1 MMADVMEFFPGAFA
15 LPSPA
20 SSEPPPASRK
30 NTRAVGHLLLIAM
43 GSTIALGCPQGS
55 GQRPIETT
63 PALTTDDPD
72 AEADLR
78 DADRAAEE
86 GRTEAAALYR
96 SFLEEHPSDP
106 LKPLAELGLGRVLLG
121 NGDAAGALTHF
132 DRAATSDDEVVRER
146 ARFHRGVAL
155 HLLGRHEEALDLL
168 EPLRGRMVDPRD
180 TALLLRTIAAAS
192 MAMRDP
198 VAALEALDLLVEA
211 NPSEADTSEAR
222 ARIEAIATRE
232 LPDAEVSRAYG
243 ALEHDGAAW
252 PFVALRAI
260 RAAYESGDVDR
271 VRTMAAEL
279 RAEGLE
285 LSDELSQ
292 LVSRADRIAIADP
305 RVIGAILPLSGR
317 GREIGQRALRGLM
330 LALGP
335 ADAPPSPTSTQL
347 VFRDDGG
354 DPDRAVRAVEELVST
369 HRAIAIVGPLD
380 GPSAAAAA
388 RRAEQ
393 LGVPLIA
400 LSGAAEI
407 TSAGP
412 MAFRLFPTPDGEV
425 RALVRA
431 ARARGATRFAVL
443 HPANAFGRAMRDALT
458 RGASQEGG
466 TVAASISYAPNATSF
481 GPQVTELARSSADA
495 VLVADHGRALA
506 LIAPALAAGG
516 LWSSGPEIP
525 PPARGRRITVLVP
538 SVGFDARLPST
549 TGRYL
554 QGAIFSSPFHA
565 ATSTGEARA
574 FTNAFL
580 ARFHSEPDAFSAY
593 AYDAFELV
601 RRTVSAGATSR
612 EALARTLAEGRE
624 SSTAGASGGL
634 SATRE
639 ARRATKLL
647 ELRGEL
653 FIPISD
659 ARPPS

>member
-1 MMADVMEFFPGAFA
+1 MIADVMEFFPGPFS
-15 LPSPA
+15 LPLSA
-20 SSEPPPASRK
+20 ATEPQPMHREK
-30 NTRAVGHLLLIAM
+30 FRTFGHLLLIAL
-43 GSTIALGCPQGS
+43 GGIIAFGCPQGS
-55 GQRPIETT
+55 GERPLGTT

-78 DADRAAEE
+78 QADRAAEE
-86 GRTEAAALYR
+86 GRSDAATRYR
-96 SFLEEHPSDP
+96 AFLDEHPNDP
-106 LKPLAELGLGRVLLG
+106 LRPLAELGLGRVLLG
-121 NGDAAGALTHF
+121 NGDSAGALTYF

-155 HLLGRHEEALDLL
+155 HLLGRHEEALEVL
-168 EPLRGRMVDPRD
+168 EPLRGRLVDPRE
-180 TALLLRTIAAAS
+180 TTLLLRTIAAAS
-192 MAMRDP
+192 MAMNDP

-211 NPSEADTSEAR
+211 NVSEADTNEAR

-232 LPDAEVSRAYG
+232 LSDEEVPRAYG

-252 PFVALRAI
+252 SFVALRAI
-260 RAAYESGDVDR
+260 RAAYDSGDVDR
-271 VRTMAAEL
+271 VRAIAAEL

-285 LSDELSQ
+285 LSDELAG
-292 LVSRADRIAIADP
+292 LVVRADRIAVADP

-335 ADAPPSPTSTQL
+335 ADAPPTATSTQL

-354 DPDRAVRAVEELVST
+354 DPERAARAVEELVST

-380 GPSAAAAA
+380 GPSAMAAA

-400 LSGAAEI
+400 LSGAGEI
-407 TSAGP
+407 TSAGS
-412 MAFRLFPTPDGEV
+412 MAFRLFPTADGEV

-431 ARARGATRFAVL
+431 ARARGALRFAVL
-443 HPANAFGRAMRDALT
+443 HPASPFGHAMRDALART
-458 RGASQEGG
+458 LPQDGG
-466 TVAASISYAPNATSF
+466 TLVASVSYAPNATSF
-481 GPQVTELARSSADA
+481 GSQVTEVARSSADA

-525 PPARGRRITVLVP
+525 PPSRGRRIHVLVP
-538 SVGFDARLPST
+538 SVGFDARLPNT

-565 ATSTGEARA
+565 ATSVGEARA

-580 ARFHSEPDAFSAY
+580 ARFRSEPDAFSAY
-593 AYDAFELV
+593 AFDAFGLV
-601 RRTVSAGATSR
+601 QRAVSAGATTR
-612 EALARTLAEGRE
+612 TALARALAEGRE

-634 SATRE
+634 SAGRE
-639 ARRATKLL
+639 ARRATQLL
-647 ELRGEL
+647 ELRDEL
-653 FIPISD
+653 FVPL
-659 ARPPS
+659 AETRPPS